1 MWLTCIRSSSGCQ
14 VQEQQGRVR
23 QNGRGEG
30 GQVRRLQR
38 PPRRR
43 PRRRGR
49 RAEAGLLRAAAQRV
63 ERALPGQEPSKIV
76 AAQQPGHD
84 GAKTFVALAGKVHR
98 PSAECASAFLCDPF
112 HKHHHHI
119 VLHPPVIVPPK
130 HDHDHSLPPVHEPP
144 VTVPDHKPAP
154 VTVPDHKPPSTTTP
168 VYAPPK
174 PTPIYGPPTQQKN
187 KH

>member
-1 MWLTCIRSSSGCQ
+1 MWLTCVRSSSGCQ

-63 ERALPGQEPSKIV
+63 ERALPGAGALQDRRG
-76 AAQQPGHD
+76 AAARPRRRED
-84 GAKTFVALAGKVHR
+84 VRGARRQGAPAVGGMRLRVPVRSFPQAPPPHR
-98 PSAECASAFLCDPF
+98 P
-112 HKHHHHI
+112 
-119 VLHPPVIVPPK
+119 PPAR
-130 HDHDHSLPPVHEPP
+130 DRSSQ
-144 VTVPDHKPAP
+144 A
-154 VTVPDHKPPSTTTP
+154 
-168 VYAPPK
+168 
-174 PTPIYGPPTQQKN
+174 
-187 KH
+187 